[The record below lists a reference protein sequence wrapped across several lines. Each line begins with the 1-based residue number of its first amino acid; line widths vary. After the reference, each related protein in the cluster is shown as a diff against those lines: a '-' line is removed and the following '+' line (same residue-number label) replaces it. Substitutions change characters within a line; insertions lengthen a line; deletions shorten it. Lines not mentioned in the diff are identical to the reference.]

1 MQTVTVLQERDP
13 CLERLNFLARAKTV
27 GPVVLFRIIHKKL
40 TVHAVTP
47 LSEDFADAAL
57 ASVGSPVACTTLVI
71 RA

>member
-1 MQTVTVLQERDP
+1 MSRMPKLPRSGQDGR
-13 CLERLNFLARAKTV
+13 
-27 GPVVLFRIIHKKL
+27 PVVLFRIIHKKL
-40 TVHAVTP
+40 TVHAFTP